1 MEKPNSNWTLFTI
14 KLSTY
19 SSIKKTIYWDGKKNC
34 SEKRSLNHT
43 NTFQS
48 NKYAVN
54 FIEHKTYSWINGVQR
69 CHVEKRNGWRFKN
82 VTNKYSINSITLIKN
97 FLMNFLQFMRLLPRA
112 IAPIIILPICSL
124 NPSSAYCS
132 SHSLFPLVSARA
144 RDRIHD
150 YYCLIIFTYWFLI
163 SKQKE
168 HWPDTSASNLPNEWM
183 NKIGFVLVSCWYS
196 LDFRAFIYIYLIRK
210 TLFKWLNIVLL
221 SNSAYGHIN
230 QLN

>member
-1 MEKPNSNWTLFTI
+1 
-14 KLSTY
+14 
-19 SSIKKTIYWDGKKNC
+19 
-34 SEKRSLNHT
+34 
-43 NTFQS
+43 
-48 NKYAVN
+48 
-54 FIEHKTYSWINGVQR
+54 
-69 CHVEKRNGWRFKN
+69 
-82 VTNKYSINSITLIKN
+82 
-97 FLMNFLQFMRLLPRA
+97 MRLLPRA

-183 NKIGFVLVSCWYS
+183 NKIGFVLVSCWYRLS
-196 LDFRAFIYIYLIRK
+196 HIYLYLPYPANFVQMIEYSLVIKLCLRPHQSIKLTSFWQKSNLYRSHWKFLCVPTTARFSPQIESK
-210 TLFKWLNIVLL
+210 TWKFMFTWSYLHSL
-221 SNSAYGHIN
+221 
-230 QLN
+230 